1 MIEILLTAKYSDD
14 LHGTLSCYDRIIVNA
29 TAGTFGYA
37 GGMTSFFYGN
47 EYRIFDFHKVF
58 SPVTEE
64 IKSNAEQIAKAHGLE
79 IEYIRKTGAFRK
91 DERIEEIISS
101 RGRHEGL
108 VHIFSALEI
117 SQTYSP
123 WHDKSTGKTFF
134 KTEQTK
140 CLHYYFY
147 FIDRELGLCFVRV
160 PTIAP
165 YKATIYF
172 NGHNLLESKL
182 KKHGIDYE
190 KTDNAFTYISDF
202 TKAQEL
208 SDNIKVEDIHS
219 AFDKFTSEYCPLP
232 PEWGLRWNYTIGQV
246 EYSTDIVFKNSETLK
261 PLYDN
266 IIKTAMHTV
275 TPDDIANF
283 LGKRFSV
290 LFEGEAGS
298 RYNKRI
304 LGTRIKH
311 QMGEISVKIYDK
323 FGSVLR
329 IEVTSNDV
337 SKLKSFRDVNK
348 RDGTVETKMAPIKKS
363 IYSLFVLTQIFKNA
377 TRRYLEFISSFD
389 DPSDGLKKLDKVVEP
404 VKENNRNYKGF
415 NFFAK
420 EDEKIL
426 VTISDG
432 KFTLKGITN
441 KELRKMIPEKS
452 SGQLS
457 RILKRLRLHGLIK
470 KVGKTYKYYLTAFGR
485 EIIVAGL
492 KFKNMSLIPE
502 LAGV

>member
-1 MIEILLTAKYSDD
+1 MLITEKYTSDIQ
-14 LHGTLSCYDRIIVNA
+14 GILSCYDRIIVNA
-29 TAGTFGYA
+29 TAGKFGYA
-37 GGMTSFFYGN
+37 GGMTAFFYEKG
-47 EYRIFDFHKVF
+47 YRIFDFAKTF
-58 SPVTEE
+58 TPLTET
-64 IKSNAEQIAKAHGLE
+64 IKANAEKIAETSGLK
-79 IEYIRKTGAFRK
+79 IEYIRKSGAFRK
-91 DERIEEIISS
+91 DDRIAEIIAE
-101 RGRHEGL
+101 RGTREGL
-108 VHIFSALEI
+108 VHIFSALEL

-134 KTEQTK
+134 KNEPTK

-147 FIDRELGLCFVRV
+147 FIDQELGLCFVRV

-165 YKATIYF
+165 FKITIYF
-172 NGHNLLESKL
+172 NGHNLLETKL
-182 KKHGIDYE
+182 NKQNIDYE
-190 KTDNAFTYISDF
+190 KVDNAFTRISDF
-202 TKAQEL
+202 HAAQNL
-208 SDNIKVEDIHS
+208 SDNINVEDIHS
-219 AFDKFTSEYCPLP
+219 AFDIFTERYCPLP
-232 PEWGLRWNYTIGQV
+232 PEWELRWNYTIGQV

-261 PLYDN
+261 PIYDN
-266 IIKTAMHTV
+266 IVETAMHTV

-311 QMGEISVKIYDK
+311 QMGEVSVKVYDK
-323 FGSVLR
+323 FGSILR

-337 SKLKSFRDVNK
+337 SKFKSFRDVNK
-348 RDGTVETKMAPIKKS
+348 RDGTVETKTAPVKKS

-377 TRRYLEFISSFD
+377 IRRYLEFVSSFD

-404 VKENNRNYKGF
+404 VQVNNRNYKGF
-415 NFFAK
+415 NFFSK

-426 VTISDG
+426 IAVSNG

-441 KELRKMIPEKS
+441 KELRKMMPDKS

-457 RILKRLRLHGLIK
+457 RIIKRLRLHGLLK
-470 KVGKTYKYYLTAFGR
+470 KVGKTYKYYLTTLGR
-485 EIIVAGL
+485 QIIVAGL

-502 LAGV
+502 LASF